1 MRKSISKRNR
11 KGLIKRKN
19 KNRKISDMGKT
30 SGREIRGVKR
40 KATGR
45 TAIGTLITKGA
56 RAVKR
61 GTKKLVG
68 KIRDKRYKK
77 LSSKIRE
84 EGVGMSKKKK
94 RLIERRRKI

>member
-11 KGLIKRKN
+11 KGLLKRKN

-56 RAVKR
+56 IAVKR